1 MDFLLLAKFWA
12 CLLFFPHPLFSLY
25 IFQMGMPAIS
35 SVCGAMMLVIPDVAG
50 ITIFSPKLDSI
61 NNPVRAVQFCQQ
73 LINLYQFHKYDNV
86 GAALG
91 VTRSKID
98 PILKKSFT
106 ANELGI
112 QLLFAS
118 ANGDLVFLRRAYLN
132 DLDMNMCD
140 YDGRTPLHLAA
151 AEGHLDC
158 VKFLMDICQVD
169 PDPKDRLYFS
179 PHFLSILM
187 RIREFFLS
195 KFSSFKEKT
204 CKIITPRIK
213 R

>member
-1 MDFLLLAKFWA
+1 MECQSTQDNLLLTYVKIKSKCQKFTIY
-12 CLLFFPHPLFSLY
+12 LFSLW

-179 PHFLSILM
+179 PYFLSICGFAK
-187 RIREFFLS
+187 FFS
-195 KFSSFKEKT
+195 KFSNFFKKNL
-204 CKIITPRIK
+204 
-213 R
+213 